1 MKILA
6 KTKIEDMAITPRDG
20 YKVVH
25 FKISDDLSDFYP
37 LVDKLPDNVELSLST
52 TSPKSQRANNYYWSI
67 VGELVW
73 KLEMPKDDIH
83 RHLIREFGLFQ
94 DEDYKNE
101 EVDAVRKEWESR
113 GSGWQSEILY
123 EEDGWTSVRFYYGL
137 SAYDS
142 YIMRVFLNFVYEYA
156 VDHGVRKSLVGTRQQ
171 IDEMATNWKGNKNG
185 TRI

>member
-1 MKILA
+1 MRTLARAKI
-6 KTKIEDMAITPRDG
+6 DQMAITKKDG

-52 TSPKSQRANNYYWSI
+52 TSPKSKRANNYYWSI
-67 VGELVW
+67 VGDLMW
-73 KLEMPKDDIH
+73 KLEIPKDDIH

-94 DEDYKNE
+94 DEDYKND

-123 EEDGWTSVRFYYGL
+123 ADDEWTSVRFYYGL
-137 SAYDS
+137 SSYDS
-142 YIMRVFLNFVYEYA
+142 HTMRIFLNWVYEYA
-156 VDHGVRKSLVGTRQQ
+156 VEHGVDKTKLGSRRQ
-171 IDEMATNWKGNKNG
+171 IDEMSSKWGK
-185 TRI
+185 